1 MAAGHASPAAGMLPP
16 CIDLGEG
23 VHMPRVGLG
32 TFKARG
38 PEAAAANEEDIAAAV
53 AACGV
58 PRDQLFV
65 TSKVSPY
72 EVESGPEQA
81 PPDALRGPQRALIQG
96 TDKARRAC
104 EDILQRLGGSYVDLC
119 LVHWPGVAKT
129 PAGSPLN
136 AHARRETWRVLED
149 LYRQGRFRA
158 IGVSN
163 YTVAH
168 LRELL
173 GYAEVR
179 PAANQVECHPRC
191 PQPELR
197 AFCAEQGIAL
207 VAYSPLGAGQLL
219 EEPAVARVARETG
232 LTPAQ
237 VLLRWGLQ
245 RGLAVIP
252 KSARGEHIRQFDPGV
267 LLAPAARLSEA
278 QLAALDGLAAEEGGQ
293 QRFAWDPSRVA

>member
-38 PEAAAANEEDIAAAV
+38 PEAAAAVRCAVAVGLRHIDTASAYKNEEDIAAAV

-72 EVESGPEQA
+72 E
-81 PPDALRGPQRALIQG
+81 QG

-104 EDILQRLGGSYVDLC
+104 EDILQRLGGSNVDLC